1 MWSTFCTFYA
11 VQSDLNC
18 KFWDW
23 FIDCPRNLNAFPSS
37 LHSFDLWELKTVRK
51 QAFQS
56 MSKECRSGS
65 ADGDGNSAVAMK
77 NSIKCAHYNL
87 SVPQSC
93 TVIAAALSLGV
104 SFHWQG
110 LVTRWKLAWLYR
122 VIHSSWIFWTPPLIL
137 RRMIQSR
144 CPFNG
149 RTRTLKWYICF

>member
-1 MWSTFCTFYA
+1 MWSTFSTFYA

-65 ADGDGNSAVAMK
+65 ADGDSNSAVAMK

-110 LVTRWKLAWLYR
+110 LVTRRKLAWFYNSQFVDILNP
-122 VIHSSWIFWTPPLIL
+122 TLIL
-137 RRMIQSR
+137 GRMIQSW

-149 RTRTLKWYICF
+149 PTRTLQWYVCF